1 MKSTVPLEIL
11 SFPSISDQFDLNSR
25 LMSID
30 FGFLHQN
37 FSNVIDVG
45 KVVNLKLS
53 FVDSFLANFL
63 VILVSFQQ
71 EYEEALANFFREIK
85 MPARKKPLTLQS
97 LSLRCI
103 GSLFKHTCHS
113 VTQEILDH
121 LAIHESHLSF
131 SHLKAL
137 KTKDSC

>member
-1 MKSTVPLEIL
+1 
-11 SFPSISDQFDLNSR
+11 
-25 LMSID
+25 MSID

-71 EYEEALANFFREIK
+71 EYEEALAIFFSWNQNACQKETSN
-85 MPARKKPLTLQS
+85 LTIFIFKVHWIIVQAY
-97 LSLRCI
+97 LS
-103 GSLFKHTCHS
+103 
-113 VTQEILDH
+113 
-121 LAIHESHLSF
+121 
-131 SHLKAL
+131 
-137 KTKDSC
+137 